1 MPKTYEQVVDLII
14 DRLDVQ
20 PGDVTP
26 QTAFVDLEADSLDRI
41 ELMMAAE
48 EAFDV
53 AIDDPEAE
61 AVKTVADMVALV
73 NRKLAAQE
81 RTRAV

>member
-1 MPKTYEQVVDLII
+1 MANIYEEVADLII
-14 DRLDVQ
+14 DRLDIK
-20 PGDVTP
+20 PGDMTP
-26 QTAFVDLEADSLDRI
+26 ATAFVDLEADSLDRI

-48 EAFDV
+48 DAFGI

-61 AVKTVADMVALV
+61 AVKTVADLVALI